1 MKDMN
6 CRMKSTPTK
15 PTKRAY
21 LMIFHPGWFLL
32 MLNMLSAPLLRGEQ
46 MVISEVMYHPR
57 GDKPEYIEFYNQTP
71 TPLDMADWELRGG
84 IHFDFPSFDP
94 DLAEDGFAPGLDVP
108 SCVVGADVTWWSA
121 QGGFV
126 PIGSVPVR
134 SLTPPLPHQ
143 CAPRGSLFCVPLL
156 ARTEPH

>member
-15 PTKRAY
+15 STKRAY

-94 DLAEDGFAPGLDVP
+94 DLAEDGFAKAWERFVVSNVSPGELRAHYGIPQSVRVFGP
-108 SCVVGADVTWWSA
+108 WSGDLSDA
-121 QGGFV
+121 EDT
-126 PIGSVPVR
+126 II
-134 SLTPPLPHQ
+134 LKDKT
-143 CAPRGSLFCVPLL
+143 CNIM
-156 ARTEPH
+156 